1 MLVLDLL
8 ALFHVVNQAMINIL
22 GNWGSLHFLVS
33 TNEAAGHFF
42 EMSRSDAERALGI
55 YLDFTKQTESVVSYL
70 STARQFQH
78 QTRVDVPKLKHAP
91 TNLGKQLEDYLA
103 DPDFEINRRQYL
115 AEQEAKKSGKSTTN
129 GVSKPS
135 VSSSKIESES
145 RAAAGRTFPETSSRA
160 PSSKPASQAKGPD
173 PDLIDFFD
181 SIEQNQQPMAI
192 QSVPQNQQVNMQNYG
207 SVPPF
212 QMPQQQPFQQN
223 GFGASPTTYQGNPSF
238 MQQQQVQTQGIQS
251 QQGPLQPNFTGAGFG
266 GYNPQ
271 PSFSPTS
278 LSPIPQDNVASF
290 QSNVQPFGNM
300 NTGHPQSNPFR
311 ASMMAA
317 SQTGMS
323 GPTFPVSPPTTS
335 PIAPQSTNPFK
346 AMSAQNQQAFSP
358 PPEPQFQ
365 PVQQGSF
372 GGSPLQPTPTG
383 TNPFARN
390 LSPPTTQSP
399 PAGGSLM
406 PQQTGSTN
414 PFRQSQFV
422 NTATGTGWQHNQ
434 VPIGGGLD
442 HLETVPVFPR
452 PAQQQPWQQ

>member
-1 MLVLDLL
+1 
-8 ALFHVVNQAMINIL
+8 
-22 GNWGSLHFLVS
+22 
-33 TNEAAGHFF
+33 
-42 EMSRSDAERALGI
+42 MSRSDAERALGI

-70 STARQFQH
+70 STARQYQH

-115 AEQEAKKSGKSTTN
+115 AEQEAKKGKSTMN
-129 GVSKPS
+129 GASKPVIS
-135 VSSSKIESES
+135 NSKSDSET
-145 RAAAGRTFPETSSRA
+145 RAAASRAFPESSSSQ
-160 PSSKPASQAKGPD
+160 PSTSKPAPQAKGPD

-192 QSVPQNQQVNMQNYG
+192 QSIPQNQQVNMPNYS

-212 QMPQQQPFQQN
+212 QMPQQQQFQQN
-223 GFGASPTTYQGNPSF
+223 GFGASPTAYQGNPSF
-238 MQQQQVQTQGIQS
+238 IQQQQAQTHGIQS
-251 QQGPLQPNFTGAGFG
+251 PQAGVLQPNFTGAGFG
-266 GYNPQ
+266 GYTPQ

-290 QSNVQPFGNM
+290 QGHSVQPFGNM
-300 NTGHPQSNPFR
+300 SAGQPQSNPFR
-311 ASMMAA
+311 QSMMAA
-317 SQTGMS
+317 SHAGIP
-323 GPTFPVSPPTTS
+323 GPSFPASPPTTS

-346 AMSAQNQQAFSP
+346 AISVQNQQAFSP
-358 PPEPQFQ
+358 PPEQQFQ
-365 PVQQGSF
+365 QVQQGSF
-372 GGSPLQPTPTG
+372 GANPLQHAQTG

-399 PAGGSLM
+399 SVAASLM
-406 PQQTGSTN
+406 PQQTASTN

-442 HLETVPVFPR
+442 HLETLPVFPR

>member
-1 MLVLDLL
+1 
-8 ALFHVVNQAMINIL
+8 
-22 GNWGSLHFLVS
+22 
-33 TNEAAGHFF
+33 
-42 EMSRSDAERALGI
+42 MSRSDAERALGI

-70 STARQFQH
+70 STARQYQH
-78 QTRVDVPKLKHAP
+78 QTRVEVPKLKHAP

-115 AEQEAKKSGKSTTN
+115 AEQEAKKGKGASN
-129 GVSKPS
+129 GTSKPAIT
-135 VSSSKIESES
+135 SSKSESES
-145 RAAAGRTFPETSSRA
+145 RAATGRAFPE
-160 PSSKPASQAKGPD
+160 PSSSQPSSGKPAQQAKGPD

-181 SIEQNQQPMAI
+181 SIEQNQQPMAT
-192 QSVPQNQQVNMQNYG
+192 QAVPQNQQVNMQNYG
-207 SVPPF
+207 GVPQF
-212 QMPQQQPFQQN
+212 QMPQQQQFQQN
-223 GFGASPTTYQGNPSF
+223 GFGAGPTAYQGSSLF
-238 MQQQQVQTQGIQS
+238 MQQLPTQTQGIPN
-251 QQGPLQPNFTGAGFG
+251 QQAGPLQPNFTGAGFG
-266 GYNPQ
+266 GYTPQ

-290 QSNVQPFGNM
+290 QGQNMQTFGNM
-300 NTGHPQSNPFR
+300 NTGQPQSNPFR
-311 ASMMAA
+311 QSIMAA
-317 SQTGMS
+317 SQTGIS
-323 GPTFPVSPPTTS
+323 APSFPASPQTAT
-335 PIAPQSTNPFK
+335 PIASQNTNPFK
-346 AMSAQNQQAFSP
+346 SMPGQNQHALSA
-358 PPEPQFQ
+358 PPEQQFQ
-365 PVQQGSF
+365 QVQQGSF
-372 GGSPLQPTPTG
+372 AGNPLQPAPTG

-399 PAGGSLM
+399 PAAGTLM